1 MEQETELTQIHGR
14 VIEALDLVG
23 IDHSDEYHIEVDDDE
38 FDLDCYLPS
47 YHACVEA
54 DGPSHG
60 MRGRKD
66 RRRNEVLLNYGIPTL
81 RLTWRA
87 IESVSLENLAGG
99 IMRWAERWEPSIRER
114 KLLRAAHEVV
124 TRAPPRDT
132 CTCPDDHCLRHE
144 DIGGW

>member
-60 MRGRKD
+60 RRGKKD
-66 RRRNEVLLNYGIPTL
+66 RRRDAVLLHYGVPTL
-81 RLTWRA
+81 RLTWRL
-87 IESVSLENLAGG
+87 IENVTLENLAGG
-99 IMRWAERWEPSIRER
+99 ITRWAQRWESSVRER

-124 TRAPPRDT
+124 TRTPTRYE

-144 DIGGW
+144 DIGGL